1 MSEGSG
7 SEGDCSQ
14 IESPVNE
21 GDDGPVS
28 QRVGESP
35 QPKISSTQMQEILH
49 SWYNI
54 DKQFVFDF
62 PEHFIEVPAME
73 SSSMYW
79 KEPMSS
85 KEVIERLRGEKANEQ
100 EGDHLIQPIMAYYK
114 DIVSSTQKLF
124 AKHKKKFNSNLH
136 HWNVLL
142 SARASK
148 KVPKFLQMDTPVL
161 KTELFPDGN
170 ISNLKTEFRTIL
182 DKAAE
187 SMVDATI
194 QEREKIDAKLRREA
208 VELVDVVRESA
219 MKKWMD
225 AQRSMDCTFNRW
237 DLIFPVVIWNST
249 TNARQAIPISSV
261 IFRTAMKECQSNIC
275 RERETELQQKTDAQN
290 ALQREKD
297 KRSQAQSK
305 ASSLPPKEAEKS
317 LDKRMEAKL
326 APMREDLREIKAML
340 LSRSN
345 VQALERADPSRDDD
359 RSAREAHA
367 QKQAAAAKAGG
378 SSAAS
383 RKRSQKR
390 QRERPQ
396 QGPSAGANAGNP
408 ATGRRSSAADPINA
422 SVNGSEDGLRSER
435 RRRKRKRKDASQA
448 AN

>member
-7 SEGDCSQ
+7 SERDCSQ
-14 IESPVNE
+14 IVSPVNE

-28 QRVGESP
+28 QRVGESS
-35 QPKISSTQMQEILH
+35 QPKISSAQMQETLH
-49 SWYNI
+49 SWYKI
-54 DKQFVFDF
+54 DKGFVFDF
-62 PEHFIEVPAME
+62 PEHFMEVPATE

-79 KEPMSS
+79 EEPMSS
-85 KEVIERLRGEKANEQ
+85 KEVIERLRGEKANEP

-124 AKHKKKFNSNLH
+124 AEHKKKFNSNLH

-142 SARASK
+142 SAKASN

-161 KTELFPDGN
+161 KTELFPDGD
-170 ISNLKTEFRTIL
+170 ISNLKTEFRSIL

-187 SMVDATI
+187 SMVKATI

-225 AQRSMDCTFNRW
+225 AQRSIECTFNRW
-237 DLIFPVVIWNST
+237 DLIFPVEMWNST

-290 ALQREKD
+290 ALQRETD
-297 KRSQAQSK
+297 KRRQAQSK

-317 LDKRMEAKL
+317 LDKRMEEKL

-340 LSRSN
+340 LSN
-345 VQALERADPSRDDD
+345 VQALDRADPSRVDD
-359 RSAREAHA
+359 RSARGAHA

-383 RKRSQKR
+383 RKRSHKG

-396 QGPSAGANAGNP
+396 QGPSASANADNP

-435 RRRKRKRKDASQA
+435 RRRKRKRKDTSQA
-448 AN
+448 SN